1 MNLEVYRDALSAR
14 PHRARGA
21 AHRHPAA
28 LVLQH
33 VVHRA
38 LHVATLAGAGIHL
51 SSHHAALVY
60 GGAPL
65 VRRTVDALARRGN
78 RDRAPDRSVTHHGTA
93 TAQGGVTSG
102 APSGRAVVR
111 HLDRDARHERLVN
124 HAVAPRQLE
133 QLLPFVRSRIGVYRE
148 THADALEP
156 HGHVLRHAEGA
167 AEVQIAF
174 G

>member
-102 APSGRAVVR
+102 APSGRAVR
-111 HLDRDARHERLVN
+111 ARRRTTSRPGRP
-124 HAVAPRQLE
+124 PRASGK
-133 QLLPFVRSRIGVYRE
+133 PRSSAASARAASPVRS
-148 THADALEP
+148 LP
-156 HGHVLRHAEGA
+156 HR
-167 AEVQIAF
+167 
-174 G
+174 